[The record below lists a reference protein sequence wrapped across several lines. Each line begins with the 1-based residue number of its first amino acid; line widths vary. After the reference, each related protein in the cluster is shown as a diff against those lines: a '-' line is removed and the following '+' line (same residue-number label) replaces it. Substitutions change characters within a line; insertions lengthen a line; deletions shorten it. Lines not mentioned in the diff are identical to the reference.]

1 MATLSE
7 GCLHISFTRDGFFSY
22 DPFFGFENNSYI
34 VGIVKSPTM
43 CHICSETQ
51 AYSGS
56 FHPLGAVTVPVEGP
70 GPREAIP
77 GSKDTPFVIDDD
89 DNAGAEQITED
100 DGRFGGEGDE
110 GDDGEEEEKG
120 EGVEDGDANTRPTA
134 GPSTTDLHN
143 LNQSRDPPLAYY
155 KIGSGT
161 IGAQNGLTHPVWGLD
176 YLKKKSEPRYYCQHQ
191 QCEHHNSR
199 YGDLLN
205 HATNLS
211 REGHTLPLPHARLSA
226 RLAAI
231 ARDKGLRE
239 RNTGLGHAVR
249 SQALAVEDS
258 EIGGCLPCL

>member
-7 GCLHISFTRDGFFSY
+7 GCGHISFTRDGLYSH
-22 DPFFGFENNSYI
+22 DPFFGFQNDSLI
-34 VGIVKSPTM
+34 VGIVRSPTM
-43 CHICSETQ
+43 CHMCLEAQ
-51 AYSGS
+51 AYPRS
-56 FHPLGAVTVPVEGP
+56 FHPLGAVTLPVEGP

-110 GDDGEEEEKG
+110 EDDGEEEETG
-120 EGVEDGDANTRPTA
+120 EGEEDSDANTRPTA
-134 GPSTTDLHN
+134 GPSTTDLHK

-199 YGDLLN
+199 YGDLLK
-205 HATNLS
+205 HAMNLS
-211 REGHTLPLPHARLSA
+211 REGHRLPLPHARLSA

-231 ARDKGLRE
+231 ARDKGLHE
-239 RNTGLGHAVR
+239 RNTGLGHAV
-249 SQALAVEDS
+249 
-258 EIGGCLPCL
+258 